1 MFRQRD
7 VRERETFARCRSIES
22 IGTYSSRSEPAD
34 DGSFAPRNVAGM
46 RVQYI
51 VFRSVGANIELFR
64 QLFENKQK
72 NSSFALANR
81 DSRSYQCAHGTRG
94 LTRAHS
100 INVESSE

>member
-34 DGSFAPRNVAGM
+34 DGSFAPRDVAGM

-72 NSSFALANR
+72 NRARKIALLPL
-81 DSRSYQCAHGTRG
+81 QTE
-94 LTRAHS
+94 TRAL
-100 INVESSE
+100 INVLMALVDAHALTQ